1 MVTHN
6 NQPQDSLI
14 TISRIHLTQNAIRL
28 VKVSWKKQFG
38 RSKKYRSW
46 SNVEDLKYPE

>member
-14 TISRIHLTQNAIRL
+14 TISRIHLTQNTNKL
-28 VKVSWKKQFG
+28 VKVGWKKQFG